1 MSSLSGAL
9 TALPLQFGP
18 EQNEKNELLNH
29 EHFKPQNVKKPRLL
43 ALKPRSGV
51 KKVDLVVAH
60 ELLR

>member
-1 MSSLSGAL
+1 MKK
-9 TALPLQFGP
+9 
-18 EQNEKNELLNH
+18 NEKNELLNH

-51 KKVDLVVAH
+51 KKVDLVVAQ